1 MSEYEGITGELREA
15 VGLDRGMC
23 YVREERF
30 ERLCDAIDAVHAG
43 LEKENA
49 ALKERDG
56 YIELPKDA
64 DGVPICV
71 GDCVEYVDGPAKQR
85 TVTSINLA
93 GDGWWVYVNGVG
105 RRPDKYRHASPDTW
119 ESIIADAMGCEPNEV
134 AEDADLMKLVA
145 RCKALCERTNGGDAE

>member
-49 ALKERDG
+49 ALKERDEG
-56 YIELPKDA
+56 LPEQVDA
-64 DGVPICV
+64 KV
-71 GDCVEYVDGPAKQR
+71 G
-85 TVTSINLA
+85 TS
-93 GDGWWVYVNGVG
+93 
-105 RRPDKYRHASPDTW
+105 PTS
-119 ESIIADAMGCEPNEV
+119 
-134 AEDADLMKLVA
+134 
-145 RCKALCERTNGGDAE
+145 